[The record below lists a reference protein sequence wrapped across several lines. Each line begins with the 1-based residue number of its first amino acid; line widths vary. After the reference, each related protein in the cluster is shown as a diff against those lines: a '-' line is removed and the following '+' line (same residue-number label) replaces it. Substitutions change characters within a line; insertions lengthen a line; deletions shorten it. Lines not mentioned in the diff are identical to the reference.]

1 MGQAQIT
8 IGCEEFY
15 KLQLLDMVAR
25 GLGNGVCPHLCM
37 PLAMRWGLQEKRWRR
52 KTMYR
57 VLTQKKET
65 RAKDTRERTSS
76 ARGNGG
82 PDVYDVSKSLR
93 RDNDLRF
100 RFAWQGHG

>member
-1 MGQAQIT
+1 
-8 IGCEEFY
+8 
-15 KLQLLDMVAR
+15 
-25 GLGNGVCPHLCM
+25 M
-37 PLAMRWGLQEKRWRR
+37 PTLVHASSYAMRTTVQKKRWRG

-57 VLTQKKET
+57 VLTQKNKT
-65 RAKDTRERTSS
+65 KAKDTRERTSS
-76 ARGNGG
+76 ARGSGG